1 MNIAS
6 KEQISDYFDIALERI
21 QARRIYGS
29 TKELALAEEET
40 ARHTGQD
47 VETVRRVLAER
58 AEVVA

>member
-6 KEQISDYFDIALERI
+6 KERISDYFDIALERI
-21 QARRIYGS
+21 QARRIYS
-29 TKELALAEEET
+29 PRKEVALAEEET

-47 VETVRRVLAER
+47 VETVRQVLAER